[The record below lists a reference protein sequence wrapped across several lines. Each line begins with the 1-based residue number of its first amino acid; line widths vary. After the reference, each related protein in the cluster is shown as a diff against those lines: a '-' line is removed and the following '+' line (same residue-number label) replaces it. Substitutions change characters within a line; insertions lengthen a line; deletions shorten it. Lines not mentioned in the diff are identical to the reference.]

1 MKDDAHKI
9 IGKTRRG
16 ALAFDVADQN
26 RDSQLLPW
34 AYTDQKALDFML
46 DQIKPI
52 AMRRKSTLI
61 SAINAKNMLAD
72 AENTTHYI
80 RRYCGE

>member
-1 MKDDAHKI
+1 MKDDVHKI
-9 IGKTRRG
+9 IGKTRLG
-16 ALAFDVADQN
+16 AL
-26 RDSQLLPW
+26 
-34 AYTDQKALDFML
+34 YFMF
-46 DQIKPI
+46 DQIKVI
-52 AMRRKSTLI
+52 ALRRKSTLI